1 MYCDFGWLGR
11 QVQPLV
17 PWRSVAILPLE
28 SGQSMMVA
36 FRATASGAAVMALA
50 ILAAVVACA
59 TAADGYGTSRMEAAT
74 ARAGI
79 VRSMGPSNVA
89 VGTPSYGSGRGW
101 AIAPAE
107 GPRSPLRAREDGAVR
122 HRRAGGAVGPV
133 LPHEAHPGQHRG
145 GITKRLVDPAV
156 AGALV
161 QVCQRDPRLPVVHD
175 EPRPAGIER
184 HPV

>member
-1 MYCDFGWLGR
+1 MSWKFGSAHIALLVMYCDFGWLGR

-17 PWRSVAILPLE
+17 PWRSVTILPLE

-36 FRATASGAAVMALA
+36 FRATDSGAAVMALA

-89 VGTPSYGSGRGW
+89 VGPPSYESGRGR
-101 AIAPAE
+101 AIAPA
-107 GPRSPLRAREDGAVR
+107 PGA
-122 HRRAGGAVGPV
+122 AG
-133 LPHEAHPGQHRG
+133 HRG
-145 GITKRLVDPAV
+145 RVTAARRRNRAAPPGRWRR
-156 AGALV
+156 GAS
-161 QVCQRDPRLPVVHD
+161 PS
-175 EPRPAGIER
+175 A
-184 HPV
+184 